1 LPHGKWQRT
10 ESERRCAR
18 SLAGLFHL
26 DQRDVRER
34 CGLEGV
40 LNVPMLPPVG
50 CRHWSWLGVECSEEG
65 TRMLGA

>member
-1 LPHGKWQRT
+1 
-10 ESERRCAR
+10 
-18 SLAGLFHL
+18 
-26 DQRDVRER
+26 VRER